1 MGSNEYFCVMVNT
14 DDNGGVSRL
23 STDKVKVSPMYYAGR
38 ILKTILIGIGAIIL
52 VLALVYC
59 CVLVPTSM
67 RYVQTKQF
75 GLVLTKDPT
84 IKRGGIPAG
93 KVELVTLG
101 EHANWTGNPG
111 AKMNAA
117 FRNHSNVSSMAILA
131 GPNGRLLTNKKNEMV
146 IDGQT
151 IKGSELPVN
160 YDQLKEK
167 KWYLSDQ
174 YVALC
179 LQGSCER
186 GKSYIIPEDVILGEV
201 KTEVTGEY
209 EELVGEAVSV
219 QEEMFSKTKPLND
232 DADTNNQGS
241 STSSNESGD
250 SSSDEVSSQASAE

>member
-1 MGSNEYFCVMVNT
+1 MVNT

-23 STDKVKVSPMYYAGR
+23 STDKVKVSPVYYAGK
-38 ILKTILIGIGAIIL
+38 ILKTILIGVGAIAL
-52 VLALVYC
+52 VLTLVYC

-67 RYVQTKQF
+67 RAVQTKQF
-75 GLVLTKDPT
+75 GVVLTKDPT

-101 EHANWTGNPG
+101 DHSNWTGSPG
-111 AKMNAA
+111 AKINAA
-117 FRNHSNVSSMAILA
+117 FRNHNDVSSMVILA

-160 YDQLKEK
+160 YDQLKDK

-179 LQGSCER
+179 LQGVCER
-186 GKSYIIPEDVILGEV
+186 GRSYIIPEDVILGEV

-209 EELVGEAVSV
+209 EELVGEAVSI
-219 QEEMFSKTKPLND
+219 QEEMFRKTKPLND
-232 DADTNNQGS
+232 DVDQESSSSASTPTDGS
-241 STSSNESGD
+241 SDGSMTSVG
-250 SSSDEVSSQASAE
+250 